1 MLGEIDQH
9 GQIITIERH
18 ILEEQNFF
26 PEATGTLTNLLYD
39 IALAGKIIAS
49 KTNRAGLAEILGRT
63 GDTNIQG
70 EQVQK
75 LDRFADATFF
85 RMNDHTGRVALMASE
100 EHADIL
106 PIPEKYPAGKYVLL
120 YDPLDGS
127 SNIDYN
133 ICLGTIFSIYRKI
146 TVGRGS
152 LEDCLQKGRQV
163 VAAGYLLYGTST
175 MLVYSTGRGVNGFT
189 LDPAVGEFLLSHPT
203 STSRNSRAITVSTR
217 AMKNIGAREC
227 GNIPPGYRG
236 GNPVIRACRLVML
249 APWWRISTAIC
260 SQAECFIILLIPR
273 IPKNRMGSS
282 AFFMK
287 PSRWLSWPNRPGAVP
302 QMGLAISSTFHRK
315 RSTSAPLSSPVTGTL
330 WSRPSHLS
338 GSTVDGQGGLLFW
351 PLPRVLSM
359 GQRRMIYFSPLKYL
373 YPPVDRYA
381 LSLSTSLCP
390 SLVMNVY

>member
-1 MLGEIDQH
+1 MMAASDPQ

-18 ILEEQNFF
+18 ILEEQSSF

-70 EQVQK
+70 EEVQK

-106 PIPEKYPAGKYVLL
+106 PIPEKYPTGKYILL

-146 TVGRGS
+146 TNGRGS

-189 LDPAVGEFLLSHPT
+189 LDPAVGEFLLSHPSIHIPKSSHYYSVNQGNERYWSEGVRAYT
-203 STSRNSRAITVSTR
+203 GWLQGREPDSPNLSARYVGSLAADFHRNLLAGGVFYYPADTREPGKTHGKLRLLYEAIPLAFLAEQAGGRGSDGTQ
-217 AMKNIGAREC
+217 NILD
-227 GNIPPGYRG
+227 IPPQSLHQRTPFFVGSRDL
-236 GNPVIRACRLVML
+236 VERAETYIQKL
-249 APWWRISTAIC
+249 
-260 SQAECFIILLIPR
+260 
-273 IPKNRMGSS
+273 G
-282 AFFMK
+282 
-287 PSRWLSWPNRPGAVP
+287 
-302 QMGLAISSTFHRK
+302 
-315 RSTSAPLSSPVTGTL
+315 
-330 WSRPSHLS
+330 
-338 GSTVDGQGGLLFW
+338 
-351 PLPRVLSM
+351 
-359 GQRRMIYFSPLKYL
+359 
-373 YPPVDRYA
+373 
-381 LSLSTSLCP
+381 
-390 SLVMNVY
+390 